1 MSPPRRFSTIWNSEK
16 KPDAESEQGEDDSIK
31 HLRCGSLKRAEI
43 PIIQNPR
50 SYLYQPRP
58 NYRHLIQA
66 GFVLLSLMILRYVYF
81 GPFLPRK
88 VKHVN
93 PQDQT
98 LPLHFSTPIST
109 HNAPIGLFIDDDK
122 TWHVYFQC

>member
-16 KPDAESEQGEDDSIK
+16 KPDAESEQGADESIK
-31 HLRCGSLKRAEI
+31 HLRYGSLKRAET
-43 PIIQNPR
+43 PIIQN
-50 SYLYQPRP
+50 PRP

-66 GFVLLSLMILRYVYF
+66 GFVLLSLMILCYVYF
-81 GPFLPRK
+81 RPFLPRK

-93 PQDQT
+93 PQDQN
-98 LPLHFSTPIST
+98 LPLHFSTPVNT